1 MKRKKKK
8 IEHKIEAPWYVL
20 REREE
25 RTNEK
30 KNKAMKQNMG
40 K

>member
-25 RTNEK
+25 RTKK